1 MTKIQTVMIA
11 GRTVF
16 VEVEPASIEETPR
29 PGGYVPDGAEET
41 NFADRLY
48 DATGIIRDTIEGLA
62 EIVLQARKTIAPDE
76 CEIEIGF
83 AFKGENQP
91 IPILVKV
98 GGEASIKV
106 KAKWKN
112 SPD

>member
-1 MTKIQTVMIA
+1 MTKITAVEIA
-11 GRTVF
+11 GRTIF
-16 VEVEPASIEETPR
+16 VEIEPASIEPAQRSDGFAPE
-29 PGGYVPDGAEET
+29 GAEET
-41 NFADRLY
+41 GFADRLN

-62 EIVLQARKTIAPDE
+62 ETILQARKAVAPDE

-83 AFKGENQP
+83 VFKGENQP

-106 KAKWKN
+106 KAKWTTK
-112 SPD
+112 PE